1 MIRIHTV
8 IIFLIFIVNN
18 YASTDSVLVLT
29 PGYENITLAKID
41 GEAIKEFDVFGAPTF
56 AKTRSNMSNSK
67 RSGKIQDYIL
77 DTIFQTEGNTP
88 EIKNSVGYRKTYKL
102 LVRKEAVDRYREDMI
117 DKVFS
122 KSDLKKYQSKAI
134 NLYTSKILDSLKI
147 AHKIIYNEELF
158 SSISNIRISDPCKF
172 ADSLLLIGAKKEL
185 ITYEDEKSTV
195 RDLARVIRE
204 LKPYHMNNLKKT
216 RVLKSLIDGKILNT
230 LLTNI
235 AESKGYFED
244 EKVKEKTLNNM
255 KYFVSSEYKKRIFSD
270 EQLKPTKDE
279 TIDYYIEHKD
289 DSELK
294 TIRKMWT
301 YEIFKT
307 YDNSDDIESN
317 DKIKV
322 ALELENIRQK
332 ILAGESF
339 EKYAK
344 FYARPNTRDGELGYI
359 YKTDHAMIGKTASQT
374 KVGEIS
380 DLIIQKKA
388 ISIIKVT
395 EIKEPQLYKFDYVE
409 EIIKRRVIQE
419 KRDKLKKELKMK
431 LFKKYKVELTNAQ

>member
-1 MIRIHTV
+1 MIRVYAV
-8 IIFLIFIVNN
+8 IIFLVLIANN
-18 YASTDSVLVLT
+18 YASTDSTLVLT

-41 GEAIKEFDVFGAPTF
+41 GKVIKEFNVFGVRTF
-56 AKTRSNMSNSK
+56 AKSRDKISNSK
-67 RSGKIQDYIL
+67 RSKKIQDYIL
-77 DTIFQTEGNTP
+77 DTIFQTEGSTA
-88 EIKNSVGYRKTYKL
+88 EIINSLGYRKTYKL
-102 LVRKEAVDRYREDMI
+102 LIKKEAVDCYREDII
-117 DKVFS
+117 DENFPNNDKSKTINFYISKV
-122 KSDLKKYQSKAI
+122 
-134 NLYTSKILDSLKI
+134 LDSLKI
-147 AHKIIYNEELF
+147 AHKIFYNEELF
-158 SSISNIRISDPCKF
+158 SSISKISISDPYKF

-185 ITYEDEKSTV
+185 ITYKDQKSTV
-195 RDLARVIRE
+195 KDLARVVRE
-204 LKPYHMNNLKKT
+204 LKPYHMNNLKKI
-216 RVLKSLIDGKILNT
+216 RVLKSLIEGNILNT
-230 LLTNI
+230 LLANI
-235 AESKGYFED
+235 AESKGYLED
-244 EKVKEKTLNNM
+244 GKVKERTLNNM

-270 EQLKPTKDE
+270 AQLKPTNDE
-279 TIDYYIEHKD
+279 IIDYYIEHKD

-301 YEIFKT
+301 YEIFKI

-332 ILAGESF
+332 ILTGESF

-344 FYARPNTRDGELGYI
+344 FYARPNIRDGELGYI
-359 YKTDHAMIGKTASQT
+359 YKTDYAMIGKTAYKM

-409 EIIKRRVIQE
+409 EIIKKRVIDN
-419 KRDKLKKELKMK
+419 KRDELKNELKLK
-431 LFKKYKVELTNAQ
+431 LFKKYKVELMNAQ

>member
-1 MIRIHTV
+1 MIRVHTV
-8 IIFLIFIVNN
+8 IIFLVSIVNS
-18 YASTDSVLVLT
+18 YAVTDSALVLT
-29 PGYENITLAKID
+29 PGYENIMLAKID
-41 GEAIKEFDVFGAPTF
+41 GKVIKEFDVFGAPTF
-56 AKTRSNMSNSK
+56 AKSRSRITNSK
-67 RSGKIQDYIL
+67 RAGKIQDYIL
-77 DTIFQTEGNTP
+77 DTIFQTEGNTA
-88 EIKNSVGYRKTYKL
+88 EIRNSTGYRKTYKL
-102 LVRKEAVDRYREDMI
+102 LVEKEAVNRYREDLI
-117 DKVFS
+117 DKKF
-122 KSDLKKYQSKAI
+122 LNNEQSKAI
-134 NLYTSKILDSLKI
+134 NLYISKILDSLKI
-147 AHKIIYNEELF
+147 AHEVVYNEELF
-158 SSISNIRISDPCKF
+158 NNISNINVSDPQLF
-172 ADSLLLIGAKKEL
+172 ADSLLLLGAKKEL
-185 ITYEDEKSTV
+185 ITYKGRKSTV
-195 RDLARVIRE
+195 QDLYRVAKE
-204 LKPYHMNNLKKT
+204 LKPYHMDNLRKVK
-216 RVLKSLIDGKILNT
+216 VLKSLIEGNILNA

-235 AESKGYFED
+235 AESNGYFED

-255 KYFVSSEYKKRIFSD
+255 KYFISSEYKKRIFSD

-307 YDNSDDIESN
+307 YDNSDGIESN
-317 DKIKV
+317 NKIKV

-359 YKTDHAMIGKTASQT
+359 YRTDHAMIGKTAYQLE
-374 KVGEIS
+374 VGEIS

-409 EIIKRRVIQE
+409 EIIKRRVIDK
-419 KRDKLKKELKMK
+419 KRDELKKELKMK
-431 LFKKYKVELTNAQ
+431 LFKKYKVELMNAQ